1 MSLREKVKPAGLSPS
16 ELWAALEP
24 ETRRLAGEAFYDRG
38 GQGGA
43 GRQEA
48 DLAVAAALR
57 FREAAVRKLPV
68 ERRID
73 YLLRVVRADDSLACS
88 LLLALHLEHRVPLL
102 EAFLDRLG
110 VPQSGGL
117 IDEDWDL
124 EPPGREKLAAA
135 AEEIRGRFPAEE
147 VDLYLL
153 SLLAM
158 DPETWGELADL
169 L

>member
-1 MSLREKVKPAGLSPS
+1 MSLREKVEPAGLSPS

-24 ETRRLAGEAFYDRG
+24 ETRRLASEAFYDRG

-43 GRQEA
+43 GRREA
-48 DLAVAAALR
+48 DLAVASALR

-73 YLLRVVRADDSLACS
+73 YLLRVVRVDDSLACS

-110 VPQSGGL
+110 VPQIGGL

-135 AEEIRGRFPAEE
+135 AEGIRGQFPAEE

-169 L
+169 F